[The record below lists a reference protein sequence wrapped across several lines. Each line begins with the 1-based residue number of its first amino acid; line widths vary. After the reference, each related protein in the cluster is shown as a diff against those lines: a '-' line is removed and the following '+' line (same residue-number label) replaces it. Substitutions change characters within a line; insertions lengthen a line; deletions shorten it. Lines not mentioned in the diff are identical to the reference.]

1 MKFRRKAQKQVDQD
15 NHEDSNTIY
24 NTALSNHRKITV
36 FYSQLNHLQW
46 RVRDLVQVSAPLLPV
61 LQQAE
66 EHGSE
71 GFVRRALR
79 DFLVHVKKKDGT
91 HF

>member
-1 MKFRRKAQKQVDQD
+1 MMIATTQYKTRFYQ
-15 NHEDSNTIY
+15 
-24 NTALSNHRKITV
+24 ITEKSQF